1 MKLLKTLVAAA
12 LVSSMAS
19 CISAPFVPPIG
30 AAYADVKAPLDVDF
44 KDTAVTSKTGRAE
57 AFCILG
63 LVSWGDCSTKTAAA
77 KGALKT
83 ISHADYEF
91 FNVIGVYQKTTV
103 VVEGE

>member
-1 MKLLKTLVAAA
+1 MKMLKVLAAA
-12 LVSSMAS
+12 AFVSSMAS
-19 CISAPFVPPIG
+19 CVTAPFVPPVG
-30 AAYADVKAPLDVDF
+30 AAYADIKAPLDLDY
-44 KDTAVTSKTGRAE
+44 KDTAVTTKTGRAE

-77 KGALKT
+77 KGQLKT
-83 ISHADYEF
+83 ISNADYEF